1 MLGHPAVYCDGVKWN
16 GTKPSCQAAASV
28 PELTMDFNETKA
40 GDLVRCVSLFSGALV
55 ISISVRFVCSSTGGN
70 PGPIFSF
77 LVNNTRVKPDYLDPL
92 QHGNRAVLELEMTK
106 EYHGV
111 DVACTAENHLNPFPS
126 ASNHRMLS
134 VNCKSSFANGLKYN
148 FPLVG
153 PSTVTINGS
162 SSLHITRPGQIGPF
176 SCFSDESHP
185 PSELHVVITDD
196 KENVL
201 EPIITKHPK
210 MKATHG
216 FASMLEFSFKL
227 ETYAEEIKIQCTASN
242 GESYLTTDRSISI
255 QSMNQTYLQL

>member
-1 MLGHPAVYCDGVKWN
+1 
-16 GTKPSCQAAASV
+16 
-28 PELTMDFNETKA
+28 
-40 GDLVRCVSLFSGALV
+40 
-55 ISISVRFVCSSTGGN
+55 
-70 PGPIFSF
+70 
-77 LVNNTRVKPDYLDPL
+77 
-92 QHGNRAVLELEMTK
+92 MTK

-134 VNCKSSFANGLKYN
+134 VNCKSSFANDFKYN

-176 SCFSDESHP
+176 SCFTDESHP
-185 PSELHVVITDD
+185 PSELHVVINDD
-196 KENVL
+196 KETVL

-216 FASMLEFSFKL
+216 FASMMEFSFKL

-242 GESYLTTDRSISI
+242 GESYLTVNRSISI
-255 QSMNQTYLQL
+255 QSMNQTYLRLSSNPILELREPAISLDGPKHYFADEEVHYNCSMKFDNIVQNVLRNMN